1 MSQRAQ
7 QQQPNDENAPS
18 VDSWAAEDWGISFG
32 TFTAQPSWHDPNQVS
47 SGQVATPPSFYPNGT
62 ILYTTPIGATQ
73 SSSSWY
79 GTGQD
84 AMLYQP
90 DQGSQAPNLGYAVP
104 PNHIAIATYGFEEW
118 SSGNSPYQAHG
129 TDGSVPQQQ
138 APIAPDQPPTRSYL
152 SPTGMGNLPG
162 PERTSDR
169 RRPLPRGAR
178 LPEHPYRPGSSSLRY
193 PTTLRQS
200 YTDYQSDQRQRD
212 LSIQPDS
219 NSASETIFESTQT
232 PAIEDSE
239 PTQPALLKE
248 TVLLGTLA
256 SGTVIL
262 LSPVPTGQIAL
273 TAHKVQISDKI
284 FQFVFH
290 KRAGSSKAQA
300 TSSVLSKA
308 SDLVKGQHE
317 GIPRL
322 VSILGA
328 NHLFIRELTSFANE
342 LKKAAGFDMLLGK
355 GPSNDLRFGMHE
367 LNRKLGI
374 SEPIDDLVD
383 SLHEQVLVH
392 NAAWLIITQ
401 YGPLLGGNTRLQSY
415 RLLNAPSVGY

>member
-1 MSQRAQ
+1 MSHSFQ
-7 QQQPNDENAPS
+7 QNEEEPLPWTE
-18 VDSWAAEDWGISFG
+18 WAAEGQGASLDLL
-32 TFTAQPSWHDPNQVS
+32 TAQSIWYGTPKAS
-47 SGQVATPPSFYPNGT
+47 SSQVATPYSNNSYSTLPHMTHTQITYAAPSWQGYGRDDTFYASQGPAVQNW
-62 ILYTTPIGATQ
+62 Q
-73 SSSSWY
+73 SEYSAS
-79 GTGQD
+79 
-84 AMLYQP
+84 
-90 DQGSQAPNLGYAVP
+90 N
-104 PNHIAIATYGFEEW
+104 NHELTDRLAQ
-118 SSGNSPYQAHG
+118 SGNMNVFDPNSRR
-129 TDGSVPQQQ
+129 DGSDFQQ
-138 APIAPDQPPTRSYL
+138 APFEPTQTPTRSTAQ
-152 SPTGMGNLPG
+152 SQAFPFGTGSLPG
-162 PERTSDR
+162 PERTPRR
-169 RRPLPRGAR
+169 RRPPPGSAQS
-178 LPEHPYRPGSSSLRY
+178 PEHPYRLPLSSLRY
-193 PTTLRQS
+193 APELERS
-200 YTDYQSDQRQRD
+200 DTDYWMVQGRRGISIQSD
-212 LSIQPDS
+212 INFAP
-219 NSASETIFESTQT
+219 ETIFDSTRT
-232 PAIEDSE
+232 PTIDTSE
-239 PTQPALLKE
+239 PTQPTLLKE
-248 TVLLGTLA
+248 AVSLGTLA

-342 LKKAAGFDMLLGK
+342 LERAAGFDMLLGK

-415 RLLNAPSVGY
+415 RLLNAPSVGYR